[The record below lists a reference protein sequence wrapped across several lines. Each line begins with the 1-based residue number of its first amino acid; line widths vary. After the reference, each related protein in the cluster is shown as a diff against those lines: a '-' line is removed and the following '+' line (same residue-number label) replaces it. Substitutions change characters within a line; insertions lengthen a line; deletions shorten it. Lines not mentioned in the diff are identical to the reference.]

1 MKILCIGRNYVNHAK
16 ELGNEVPEEPVI
28 FMKPESALS
37 INDAP
42 FIYPSFS
49 KDLHYE
55 AELVIKINKDGKN
68 ISEENAT
75 EFYDEMTI
83 GIDFTARDI
92 QQQLKKKSLPWEK
105 AKAFDGSAAVGRFI
119 HIPPEMKMDNINF
132 SFLKNNET
140 VQQGNSKM
148 MIFSINQII
157 ANISQYFTL
166 NAGDLIFT
174 GTPEGVGECVTG
186 DSLNGFIENELL
198 LSIIVK

>member
-119 HIPPEMKMDNINF
+119 HIAPEMKMDNINF